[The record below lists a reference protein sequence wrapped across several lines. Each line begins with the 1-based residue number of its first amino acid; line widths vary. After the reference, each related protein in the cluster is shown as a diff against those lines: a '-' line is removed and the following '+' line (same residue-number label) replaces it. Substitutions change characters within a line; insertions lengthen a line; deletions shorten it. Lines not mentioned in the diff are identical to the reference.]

1 MPLTFPV
8 SPMKATLGTMP
19 ADDDRWAYEIK
30 WDGYR
35 TLAFVDG
42 DTVRLQ
48 SANLHDVT
56 ASYRELDQL
65 PTGVHAAT
73 AVLDGEL
80 VVLDDDGKPRFEL
93 MQRHTR
99 QAVLHVFDVLRI
111 DDHDTIELPY
121 QDRRRLLDQLVE
133 PGDNWLVPGHRVGG
147 GPELLAATG
156 EQGLEGVMAKRLGSA
171 YVPGKRSP
179 NWRKIKHRRRV
190 EVVIGGYTAG
200 EGNRAPTFGSLLVG
214 RYDGHTLV
222 FAGGVGTGF
231 DQATL
236 EALAARLRDLEI
248 TDCPFDPPPPTAYR
262 RTARWVEP
270 SLTATI
276 EITEFTN
283 DGLVRHASFVE
294 LSEGTR

>member
-1 MPLTFPV
+1 
-8 SPMKATLGTMP
+8 MKATLGTLP
-19 ADDDRWAYEIK
+19 TDDDRWAYEVK

-42 DTVRLQ
+42 GTVRLQ
-48 SANLHDVT
+48 STNLHDVT
-56 ASYRELDQL
+56 ASYPELGEL

-121 QDRRRLLDQLVE
+121 EDRRRLLGQLVE
-133 PGDNWLVPGHRVGG
+133 PGANWLVPGHRVGG
-147 GPELLAATG
+147 GAALLAATD
-156 EQGLEGVMAKRLGSA
+156 EQELEGVMAKRLGTT
-171 YVPGKRSP
+171 YVPGKRSQ

-190 EVVIGGYTAG
+190 DMVIGGYTTG
-200 EGNRAPTFGSLLVG
+200 EGNRASTFGSLLVG
-214 RYDGHTLV
+214 RYEGTTLV

-236 EALAARLRDLEI
+236 EALVVRLRDLEVS
-248 TDCPFDPPPPTAYR
+248 TCPFDPPPPSAYR
-262 RTARWVEP
+262 HNARWVEP
-270 SLTATI
+270 SSTATI

-294 LSEGTR
+294 LHEGTR